1 MKFPSALARNSAF
14 AGAGETRYASSTWL
28 RNSRAQVWLS
38 ATTAA
43 NRNAT
48 HTKPPTICRD
58 SSASGSKENT
68 KITTTSKEKNNMEFS
83 ASFERHSSRISFTRV
98 TSVTAQ
104 SEFIECPRQNSLPG
118 PGSEFDRQSAP
129 PASTRIHRRRLRAA
143 APGG

>member
-48 HTKPPTICRD
+48 HTKPPTMCRD

-68 KITTTSKEKNNMEFS
+68 KITTTSNEKNNMELS
-83 ASFERHSSRISFTRV
+83 ASFERHSSRMSL
-98 TSVTAQ
+98 TSVAKVTAQ
-104 SEFIECPRQNSLPG
+104 SEFIGHPPQSPPQSSQQNLAVE
-118 PGSEFDRQSAP
+118 PGSPFDQ
-129 PASTRIHRRRLRAA
+129 
-143 APGG
+143 